1 MRSRNGR
8 GMTAG
13 DEDMEIHR
21 TEMLQTPD
29 GYLSRVDYIG
39 LFEHA
44 GEIRDAIL
52 QLKYEEKKRLSRFLA
67 DKAIPALQHL
77 ERCDVVTWAP
87 TTPQRRQERG
97 FDQSELIARH
107 LASRMGVGHKRLL
120 RRENNGRQTGS
131 GREERLARPSFVSR
145 PRLQGKSIWVIDDVM
160 TTGATMRAAAEA
172 LVQANAAQVTCIA
185 LTYVR

>member
-1 MRSRNGR
+1 MRSRSGR
-8 GMTAG
+8 GVTAG
-13 DEDMEIHR
+13 EEDMEIHR

-39 LFEHA
+39 LFEHG

-52 QLKYEEKKRLSRFLA
+52 QLKYEGKKQLSRSLA
-67 DKAIPALQHL
+67 EMAVKELRQFVL
-77 ERCDVVTWAP
+77 CNVVTWAP

-107 LASRMGVGHKRLL
+107 LASRIGVRHQRLL

-145 PRLQGKSIWVIDDVM
+145 PQLQGKNVWVIDDVM

-172 LVQANAAQVTCIA
+172 LVRVSASHVTCIA
-185 LTYVR
+185 LTFVR

>member
-1 MRSRNGR
+1 
-8 GMTAG
+8 
-13 DEDMEIHR
+13 MEIHR

-29 GYLSRVDYIG
+29 GYLSKVDYVG
-39 LFEHA
+39 LFEHG

-52 QLKYEEKKRLSRFLA
+52 QLKYEGKKQLSRSLA
-67 DKAIPALQHL
+67 EMAAKELRQFDV
-77 ERCDVVTWAP
+77 CNVVTWAP
-87 TTPQRRQERG
+87 TTPPRRQERG

-107 LASRMGVGHKRLL
+107 LASRIGVHHQRLL

-145 PRLQGKSIWVIDDVM
+145 PQLQGKYVWVIDDVM

-172 LVQANAAQVTCIA
+172 LVRVNASHVTCIA
-185 LTYVR
+185 LTYVW